1 MEFIDYYSVLGVE
14 PTADDKAIKT
24 ASRKLGRKY
33 HPDVSK
39 LPDTAEKFK
48 RVAEAY
54 EVLHSAEKRA
64 EYDALCAARSRG
76 FNGQPGQTNS
86 GFYAGNYA
94 GNQADNN
101 AASNQEFTD
110 FFNAIFGEAG
120 SRSRQQHRQQ
130 PVFDE
135 VNPIKGADIELEW
148 PIMLEDTLAD
158 TSKQIEFV
166 MPHAGHQR
174 GPLGA
179 QQQLKKSL
187 KVKIPAGI
195 QDGERI
201 RLKGQGTPAAGHV
214 PSGDLY
220 LTIRLLPHP
229 LFDVEADNLLL
240 TVPLAPWEAALGTKI
255 TLPTLSGKIQLSIP
269 VNSQAGQRLRLKGK
283 GLVGKQSTGDLIAI
297 LKIVMPGTLNDSSKT
312 LWAQLADSA
321 SFDPR
326 REWNNLS

>member
-1 MEFIDYYSVLGVE
+1 MEFIDYYSVLGVD
-14 PTADDKAIKT
+14 PKADDKAIKM
-24 ASRKLGRKY
+24 AYRKLGRKY

-54 EVLHSAEKRA
+54 EILHSAEKRA
-64 EYDALCAARSRG
+64 EYDALCAARSHG
-76 FNGQPGQTNS
+76 FNGQPGKMNS
-86 GFYAGNYA
+86 GFNTDNYA
-94 GNQADNN
+94 NNHANNN
-101 AASNQEFTD
+101 AASDKEFAD

-130 PVFDE
+130 PDFDNI
-135 VNPIKGADIELEW
+135 NPLKGADIELEW

-158 TSKQIEFV
+158 TAKQIEFV
-166 MPHAGHQR
+166 MPNEAYQR
-174 GPLGA
+174 G
-179 QQQLKKSL
+179 QQGEPQIKKSL

-195 QDGERI
+195 RDGERI
-201 RLKGQGTPAAGHV
+201 RLKGQGAPAAGNIQ
-214 PSGDLY
+214 SGDLY

-240 TVPLAPWEAALGTKI
+240 TLPLAPWEAALGTKI

-269 VNSQAGQRLRLKGK
+269 ANSHAGQRLRLKGK
-283 GLVGKQSTGDLIAI
+283 GLVGKQTTGDLIAI
-297 LKIVMPGTLNDSSKT
+297 LKIVMPATLNDSSKA

-326 REWNNLS
+326 REWNNLA

>member
-1 MEFIDYYSVLGVE
+1 MEFIDYYSVLGVA
-14 PTADDKAIKT
+14 PKADDKAIKM
-24 ASRKLGRKY
+24 AYRKLGRKY

-48 RVAEAY
+48 QVAQAY

-64 EYDALCAARSRG
+64 EYDALCAARNRG
-76 FNGQPGQTNS
+76 FNGQSGQANA
-86 GFYAGNYA
+86 GFNADSHSNNYA
-94 GNQADNN
+94 NSYANN
-101 AASNQEFTD
+101 YAASNQEFAD

-130 PVFDE
+130 PGFDGI
-135 VNPIKGADIELEW
+135 NPLKGADIELEW

-158 TSKQIEFV
+158 TTKQIEFV
-166 MPHAGHQR
+166 MPNAGHF
-174 GPLGA
+174 GE
-179 QQQLKKSL
+179 QQLNKSL

-195 QDGERI
+195 RDGERI
-201 RLKGQGTPAAGHV
+201 RLKGQGAPAAGNV
-214 PSGDLY
+214 PGGDLY

-240 TVPLAPWEAALGTKI
+240 TLPLAPWEAALGAKI

-269 VNSQAGQRLRLKGK
+269 ANSQAGQRLRVKGK
-283 GLVGKQSTGDLIAI
+283 GLVGKKSTGDLIAV
-297 LKIVMPGTLNDSSKT
+297 LKIVMPTTLSDSSKA

-326 REWNNLS
+326 REWDNLS

>member
-1 MEFIDYYSVLGVE
+1 MEFIDYYSVLGVD
-14 PTADDKAIKT
+14 PKADDKAIKI
-24 ASRKLGRKY
+24 AYRKLGRKY

-48 RVAEAY
+48 AVAQAY
-54 EVLHSAEKRA
+54 EILHSAEKRA
-64 EYDALCAARSRG
+64 EYDALCAARNHG
-76 FNGQPGQTNS
+76 FKGQPGQTNS
-86 GFYAGNYA
+86 GFYA
-94 GNQADNN
+94 DNN
-101 AASNQEFTD
+101 AASNKEFAD
-110 FFNAIFGEAG
+110 FFNAIFGETG
-120 SRSRQQHRQQ
+120 SRSRQQHRQR
-130 PVFDE
+130 PGFDD

-158 TSKQIEFV
+158 TTKQIEFV
-166 MPHAGHQR
+166 MPNAGHF
-174 GPLGA
+174 GDL
-179 QQQLKKSL
+179 QLNKLL

-195 QDGERI
+195 RDGERI
-201 RLKGQGTPAAGHV
+201 RLKGQGAPAAGNA
-214 PSGDLY
+214 PGGDLY

-240 TVPLAPWEAALGTKI
+240 TLPLAPWEAALGTKI

-269 VNSQAGQRLRLKGK
+269 ANSQAGQRLRLKGK

-297 LKIVMPGTLNDSSKT
+297 LKIVMPAMLNDSSEA

-326 REWNNLS
+326 REWNNLA

>member
-1 MEFIDYYSVLGVE
+1 MEFIDYYSVLGVA

-24 ASRKLGRKY
+24 AYRKLGRKY

-86 GFYAGNYA
+86 GFYA
-94 GNQADNN
+94 DNN
-101 AASNQEFTD
+101 AASNQEFAD

-130 PVFDE
+130 PGFDE
-135 VNPIKGADIELEW
+135 SNPIKGADVELEW

-166 MPHAGHQR
+166 MPHAGHQT
-174 GPLGA
+174 GPLGT
-179 QQQLKKSL
+179 QQSIKKSL

-201 RLKGQGTPAAGHV
+201 RLKGQGSPAADNV

-269 VNSQAGQRLRLKGK
+269 ANSQAGQRLRLKGK

-297 LKIVMPGTLNDSSKT
+297 LKIVMPATLNDSSNT

-321 SFDPR
+321 CFDPR
-326 REWNNLS
+326 REWSNLA